1 LQQLQE
7 KRGRDIPGQRE
18 LLLPVLAG
26 NNAHLKLW
34 AKDFG
39 TVFCLHKAFKRYWE
53 MQAPLQDLNQ
63 LQQDL
68 EWLRFQLGNTADPDA
83 MIELQQ
89 NIKDLKRK
97 IQIMK
102 DKQLQ
107 PL

>member
-1 LQQLQE
+1 
-7 KRGRDIPGQRE
+7 
-18 LLLPVLAG
+18 
-26 NNAHLKLW
+26 
-34 AKDFG
+34 
-39 TVFCLHKAFKRYWE
+39 
-53 MQAPLQDLNQ
+53 M
-63 LQQDL
+63 QQDL

-97 IQIMK
+97 IQVMK